1 MKRLSLVVI
10 FLYMS
15 EIVFGQNMAQR
26 LSDSYGFY
34 KEKSINQRRFKH
46 KDLQPLLEKAKA
58 NAAFEV
64 SEVGK
69 SFEGRS
75 ISQLKYGK
83 GAPSVLL
90 WSQMHGDEATATMAL
105 LDIFN
110 FLNATGDG
118 FDDFRKKIFENSTLY
133 FVPMLNPDGAERF
146 QRRTAQEIDM
156 NRDALRLQCPE
167 SQLLK
172 KLQNTLKPAIG
183 FNLHDQSPRYS
194 AGTTK
199 NVAAVSFLAT
209 AYDYPR
215 TINSVRDRAMKI
227 IVGMNKTIQQ
237 FAPNQVGRYSDEHEP
252 RAFGDNVAKWGT
264 SVVLVESGGYKNDPE
279 KQFIRKLNFVSI
291 LMALQT
297 IADGSYDREARS
309 DYDKIPQNERMHFD
323 LLIRNARVEANGQS
337 YTTDIGINR
346 NEKNRNEATT
356 FIYESEI
363 DDFGDLSIFYGIE
376 EFDAKGATITD
387 DKGNAIVLKP
397 KDSAT
402 FSLKKDKQ
410 ITVIENGFVK

>member
-10 FLYMS
+10 FFFMS
-15 EIVFGQNMAQR
+15 EIVFGQNIAQR
-26 LSDSYGFY
+26 LGDTYEFY
-34 KEKSINQRRFKH
+34 KEKSITQQRFKH
-46 KDLQPLLEKAKA
+46 KDIQPLLEKAKA

-64 SEVGK
+64 SQIGK

-90 WSQMHGDEATATMAL
+90 WSQMHGDEATATMAM

-110 FLNATGDG
+110 FLSATGDG

-172 KLQNTLKPAIG
+172 KLQNTIKPAIG

-215 TINSVRDRAMKI
+215 TINSVRERAMKL

-237 FAPNQVGRYSDEHEP
+237 FAPNMVGRYSDEHEP
-252 RAFGDNVAKWGT
+252 RAFGDNIAKWGT
-264 SVVLVESGGYKNDPE
+264 SVILVESGGYKNDPE
-279 KQFIRKLNFVSI
+279 KQFIRKLNYVLI
-291 LMALQT
+291 LTALQV
-297 IADGSYDREARS
+297 IAEGAYNKENRA
-309 DYDKIPQNERMHFD
+309 DYDKIPQNEKLHFD
-323 LLIRNARVEANGQS
+323 LLIRNARIEINGQS
-337 YTTDIGINR
+337 YVTDVGINR
-346 NEKNRNEATT
+346 IEKNRNEATT
-356 FIYESEI
+356 FVYESIIE
-363 DDFGDLSIFYGIE
+363 DFGDLSIFYGVE
-376 EFDAKGATITD
+376 ELDAKGATIID
-387 DKGNAIVLKP
+387 DKNNAIVPKLK
-397 KDSAT
+397 DAAT
-402 FSLKKDKQ
+402 FLLKKDKQ
-410 ITVIENGFVK
+410 ITTIENGFVK

>member
-10 FLYMS
+10 FFYMS
-15 EIVFGQNMAQR
+15 EIVFGQNIAQR
-26 LSDSYGFY
+26 LSDSYEFY
-34 KEKSINQRRFKH
+34 KEKSITQRRFKH
-46 KDLQPLLEKAKA
+46 KDLQPLLEKAKI

-64 SEVGK
+64 SEIGK

-118 FDDFRKKIFENSTLY
+118 FDDFRKKIFENSSLY

-194 AGTTK
+194 AGATK

-215 TINSVRDRAMKI
+215 TVNSIRERAMKL

-279 KQFIRKLNFVSI
+279 KQFIRKLNYVSI
-291 LMALQT
+291 LTALQA
-297 IADGSYDREARS
+297 IAEGAYNRETRT
-309 DYDKIPQNERMHFD
+309 DYDKIPQNEKMHFD
-323 LLIRNARVEANGQS
+323 LLIRNARVEINGQT

-346 NEKNRNEATT
+346 IEKNRNEATT
-356 FIYESEI
+356 FVYESEVE
-363 DDFGDLSIFYGIE
+363 DFGDLSIFYGIE
-376 EFDAKGATITD
+376 EFDARGATITD
-387 DKGNAIVLKP
+387 SKGASLALKL
-397 KDSAT
+397 KDVAT
-402 FSLKKDKQ
+402 FMLKKDKQ
-410 ITVIENGFVK
+410 ITVIDNGFVK

>member
-10 FLYMS
+10 FFFMS
-15 EIVFGQNMAQR
+15 EIVFGQNIAQR
-26 LSDSYGFY
+26 LGDTYEFY
-34 KEKSINQRRFKH
+34 KEKSITQQRFKH
-46 KDLQPLLEKAKA
+46 KDIQPLLEKAKA

-64 SEVGK
+64 SQIGK

-90 WSQMHGDEATATMAL
+90 WSQMHGDEATATMAM

-110 FLNATGDG
+110 FLSATGDG

-172 KLQNTLKPAIG
+172 KLQNTIKPAIG

-199 NVAAVSFLAT
+199 NLAAVSFLAT

-215 TINSVRDRAMKI
+215 TINSVRERAMKL

-237 FAPNQVGRYSDEHEP
+237 FAPNMVGRYSDEHEP
-252 RAFGDNVAKWGT
+252 RAFGDNIAKWGT
-264 SVVLVESGGYKNDPE
+264 SVILVESGGYKNDPE
-279 KQFIRKLNFVSI
+279 KQFIRKLNYVSI
-291 LMALQT
+291 LTALQV
-297 IADGSYDREARS
+297 IAEGAYNKENRA
-309 DYDKIPQNERMHFD
+309 DYDKIPQNEKLHFD
-323 LLIRNARVEANGQS
+323 LLIRNARIEINGQS
-337 YTTDIGINR
+337 YVTDVGINR
-346 NEKNRNEATT
+346 IERNRNEATT
-356 FIYESEI
+356 FVYESIIE
-363 DDFGDLSIFYGIE
+363 DFGDLSIFYGVE
-376 EFDAKGATITD
+376 ELDAKGAIIID
-387 DKGNAIVLKP
+387 DKNNAIVPKLK
-397 KDSAT
+397 DAAT
-402 FSLKKDKQ
+402 FLLKKDKQ
-410 ITVIENGFVK
+410 ITTIENGFVK